1 MSFSVL
7 LVAKS
12 TDPRLQA
19 TYASL
24 ESHCRD
30 IVVVDGPDRAEAL
43 TRALKKAKHP
53 TVLVLEAGE
62 TLEPSSFAA
71 LEGFGRKAPLGA
83 VCITHV
89 IDAEVTREVTV
100 RVARKAGARFE
111 GKVLGRLVHAEEGVE
126 TLSVVVHAARVRVVE
141 NERLRALSAEAQNH
155 PQDGYTLYRLA
166 EALVSRGPA
175 EALEQANAALA
186 YLPLDSVDA
195 QGLVLVLASAL
206 SRLDMHE
213 EILQLAEACRE
224 RWPRFTELR
233 YREALAHQKLGRVHE
248 MLRALEDCLNFGEDP
263 SGPGAVGAGT
273 FLPFYQIG
281 LFSEAQGD
289 RNGARIAYGR
299 ALCFAPY
306 GPAAK
311 RLEELD
317 RAAVREARVPPRISD
332 DGAIAEK
339 DCRHGRLAY
348 PVNDSFVGRSLDLYG
363 EWCEAEIELFA
374 ALIEPGSVVVDVGA
388 NVGSHTVFFA
398 KQVGPSGRVVALE
411 PQSFV
416 HELLVRNVRANR
428 LANVDCVRKAAT
440 DSPATVHLPKV
451 DPKASCNF
459 GAIAVTSEAT
469 TSETESVAAVPLD
482 TLGLEACDFL
492 KIDVEGLETRV
503 LAGAKRIISRFLPV
517 IFVENNTVARSRQIL
532 EAVYALGYRA
542 YWHVAPYYRSSNY
555 FRNDENVFSPY
566 QPEANLVCVPAGRT
580 LPGLVEA
587 TGPDDDFVRALARG
601 AAEGIYRPSPRSGL
615 AITSRAFSAPA
626 ITNAGADASESG
638 EGSERPTEMPSASLT
653 VMPGALTMSPPV
665 VSRSAPPRRPLTIV
679 ACIPGREF
687 SGRFFD
693 AWNEFVEKCHLIG
706 VKLVVSRR
714 YDAVVY
720 YARNK
725 VAGGDVRRG
734 AKQAPWGG
742 ELDYDYMLWIDSDVL
757 FRFEDFQ
764 ALLAHKVDMVAGLYL
779 MSDNARFAAVERMD
793 EAVFAK
799 AGEFEF
805 LTPAKLA
812 GRQGLVQVDYCG
824 FGFVLVRKG
833 VFEKLEYPWFRP
845 LYLELGGVS
854 EFTAEDVGFC
864 LMAKRAGMKMFVDPK
879 VVVGHEKTVVFEPQK
894 AA

>member
-12 TDPRLQA
+12 TDPRQQA

-24 ESHCRD
+24 ESRCRD

-43 TRALKKAKHP
+43 NRALKKAKHP

-62 TLEPSSFAA
+62 TLEPASFAA
-71 LEGFGRKAPLGA
+71 LEAFGHKAPLGA

-89 IDAEVTREVTV
+89 FDAEVVREVTV
-100 RVARKAGARFE
+100 RVARKKGARFE
-111 GKVLGRLVHAEEGVE
+111 GKVTGRLVHAEEGAE
-126 TLSVVVHAARVRVVE
+126 TLSVIVRAARVRAVE
-141 NERLRALSAEAQNH
+141 NDRLRALSAEAQEH

-195 QGLVLVLASAL
+195 QGLVLTLASAL

-213 EILQLAEACRE
+213 EILQLAEACRD
-224 RWPRFTELR
+224 RWPGFTELR
-233 YREALAHQKLGRVHE
+233 YREALAHQKLGRAHE
-248 MLRALEDCLNFGEDP
+248 MLRAFEDCLQLGEDP
-263 SGPGAVGAGT
+263 AGPGTVGSGT
-273 FLPFYQIG
+273 FLPYYQIG
-281 LFSEAQGD
+281 LFCEAQGD
-289 RNGARIAYGR
+289 RKGARVAYGR
-299 ALCFAPY
+299 ARCFAPY
-306 GPAAK
+306 GPAQK
-311 RLEELD
+311 RLEEID
-317 RAAVREARVPPRISD
+317 RAAVRDARVPQRLSD
-332 DGAIAEK
+332 DGAVAEK
-339 DCRHGRLAY
+339 DCRHGRMAY

-363 EWCEAEIELFA
+363 EWCEAEIDLFA
-374 ALIEPGSVVVDVGA
+374 ALVEPGSVVVDVGA

-398 KQVGPSGRVVALE
+398 KHVGPTGRVVALE

-428 LANVDCVRKAAT
+428 LTNVDCVRKAAT
-440 DSPATVHLPKV
+440 DSPSTVRLPKV
-451 DPKASCNF
+451 DPKTTCNF
-459 GAIAVTSEAT
+459 GAIAVTSEGAA
-469 TSETESVAAVPLD
+469 SDTESVAAVPLD

-503 LAGAKRIISRFLPV
+503 LAGAKRIISRFLPT
-517 IFVENNTVARSRQIL
+517 IFVENNTVARSREIL
-532 EAVYALGYRA
+532 ETVFALGYRA
-542 YWHVAPYYRSSNY
+542 YWHVAPYYRSANY
-555 FRNDENVFSPY
+555 FHNDENVFSPY
-566 QPEANLVCVPAGRT
+566 QPEANLVCVPVGRT

-587 TGPDDDFVRALARG
+587 SGPDDDFVKALARG

-615 AITSRAFSAPA
+615 AITSRAFSAPS
-626 ITNAGADASESG
+626 ITTSNASDAG
-638 EGSERPTEMPSASLT
+638 QGSERPTEMPSALLT
-653 VMPGALTMSPPV
+653 VMPGALSVSPTVAP
-665 VSRSAPPRRPLTIV
+665 RPAPPRRPLTIV

-693 AWNEFVEKCHLIG
+693 AWNEFVEKCHVIG

-734 AKQAPWGG
+734 AKQSPWGG

-793 EAVFAK
+793 ETVFAS

-805 LTPAKLA
+805 LTPAKMA
-812 GRQGLVQVDYCG
+812 GRQGLVPVDYCG

-864 LMAKRAGMKMFVDPK
+864 LMAKRAGMKMYVDPK